1 MCNISFFSDFFEDF
15 LLILAFSNLTVMCLG
30 IIFFVFILESAEL
43 LESVN
48 LCLTKFGTFSTIIS
62 SNTFYAPFPLSLCWA
77 QFTYILLIL
86 SYIPLRDFMFP
97 PFFLCT

>member
-48 LCLTKFGTFSTIIS
+48 LCLLPNLGHFQTLFLQILFMHL
-62 SNTFYAPFPLSLCWA
+62 FLSL
-77 QFTYILLIL
+77 FIGL
-86 SYIPLRDFMFP
+86 SLHIS
-97 PFFLCT
+97 C